1 LHSIALHVFLANEG
15 RFIRANVKTAF
26 LQAMTGTMTA
36 AAATALLAL
45 ASLHPTPAAA
55 AVESRA
61 GYYGCYQPA
70 AGFLKFG
77 VEGFVHMNTP
87 AGLALS
93 RLKNDSLNGCEV
105 LAKQGDRRSQSY
117 MGLIALTPDDAFHW
131 IRKAA
136 EQGDL
141 PSIERMHTF
150 APSSA
155 DKLKWALIYRARI
168 KDWPRIKMADEP
180 PVSSMQKRWADDAVA
195 AEKRR
200 LSPGEVARVES
211 EVRRWLRRHPA
222 RP

>member
-1 LHSIALHVFLANEG
+1 
-15 RFIRANVKTAF
+15 
-26 LQAMTGTMTA
+26 MTGMTVATA
-36 AAATALLAL
+36 AALAL
-45 ASLHPTPAAA
+45 AVAAVQTKPAAA
-55 AVESRA
+55 AVESRT

-70 AGFLKFG
+70 EGFLKFG
-77 VEGFVHMNTP
+77 VEGFVHMNAP
-87 AGLALS
+87 AGLVLS
-93 RLKNDSLNGCEV
+93 RLKNDSINGCEV

-136 EQGDL
+136 EQGDM

-150 APSSA
+150 APTPA
-155 DKLKWALIYRARI
+155 EKLKWALIYRARI

-180 PVSSMQKRWADDAVA
+180 PVSTMQKRWADDAVA

-200 LSPGEVARVES
+200 LSPGEVARVEG
-211 EVRRWLRRHPA
+211 EVRRWLRQHPA